1 MRFVIDDPVGSASVF
16 VSNETMSS
24 QAALIAEPLARA
36 GRPTR
41 EQAEARHAALLD
53 RALDHFLERGFEQA
67 TIEAIAA
74 DVSMTKRTVYARH
87 RDKAALFLA
96 AMRRGIEA
104 FAVSGER
111 IAQTRVED
119 LEQTLI
125 NIARL
130 RIDLVR
136 SPHGMKLQRIINTES
151 YRFPSI
157 FTTYFDVATRP
168 TVRFLADLFQAE
180 TEAGRL
186 AIEEP
191 WMAANAFLSMVVS
204 GPVRIITSGNPL
216 GEADLDHGLDFTVK
230 LFLQGARPRPA
241 S

>member
-1 MRFVIDDPVGSASVF
+1 
-16 VSNETMSS
+16 MSS
-24 QAALIAEPLARA
+24 HAATAPEPNTRA

-41 EQAEARHAALLD
+41 EQAEARHSALLD

-87 RDKAALFLA
+87 ADKAALFLA

-104 FAVSGER
+104 YSVSEER
-111 IAQTRVED
+111 IAQTRVSD

-136 SPHGMKLQRIINTES
+136 SPQGMKLQRLINTES

-168 TVRFLADLFQAE
+168 TVQFLADLLQSE
-180 TEAGRL
+180 SEAGRL
-186 AIEEP
+186 AIDEP

-204 GPVRIITSGNPL
+204 GPVRVLTSGNPL
-216 GEADLDHGLDFTVK
+216 ADEELDRRVVFAVK
-230 LFLQGARPRPA
+230 LFLQGARPR
-241 S
+241 